1 MESFMPITEAQKKA
15 TTKYVKNNYDRH
27 VLTMPKGKKAELQA
41 HAKAKEESLNGF
53 VNRAIDEAVERDNT
67 KGDNVNAS
75 QAVSGYLDDGRFT
88 PHEAV
93 ILPRKAEVTLLIRKT
108 EQVPIQ
114 DDEKAFWSEFD
125 QMTAE
130 SVNENDLLNDEAFS
144 RRDSGR
150 DLSMFLNEGQE

>member
-1 MESFMPITEAQKKA
+1 MQ
-15 TTKYVKNNYDRH
+15 VK
-27 VLTMPKGKKAELQA
+27 
-41 HAKAKEESLNGF
+41 
-53 VNRAIDEAVERDNT
+53 
-67 KGDNVNAS
+67 
-75 QAVSGYLDDGRFT
+75 VSAYA
-88 PHEAV
+88 HEAV

-150 DLSMFLNEGQE
+150 DLSTFLNEGQE